1 MFLELLNSGAFC
13 PATARLLSDDSS
25 MRVPSTL
32 LLPVLVLVLVLVLA
46 LLLLLLLLLT
56 SSRHKSSTS
65 NFIEA
70 AEKSPFPAPL
80 KFLVFWGPP
89 SSSSS
94 SSPAPS
100 LSLDRSPLFFT
111 VALRRAHAKHA
122 RAARTRAS
130 TPATTAP
137 SVAASGPSLLLPLL
151 PLLPSP
157 TAAAAPA
164 PPPGPVGGVAVGVTT
179 GAAVGDG
186 TRAATPTE
194 PGTTARSESTEEK
207 SADASALTWASS
219 AAVVAKS
226 VVTTANAAAHV
237 YEVRRRVFSAG
248 NGDDDD
254 DDDDSRRRR
263 LGADVTANPFTLD
276 VVTPSSST
284 MAALRL
290 TTSDAVA
297 GRAVPASSIVT
308 STPTAEAAVGSLE
321 GCGVGRLE
329 GFAVASMV
337 NAPSVSAAPSTKFVR
352 CVHSHVTASA
362 V

>member
-1 MFLELLNSGAFC
+1 
-13 PATARLLSDDSS
+13 
-25 MRVPSTL
+25 MRVPSAL
-32 LLPVLVLVLVLVLA
+32 LLSVLVLVLLLV
-46 LLLLLLLLLT
+46 LLLLLLLT

-254 DDDDSRRRR
+254 DDDDSRRR